1 MRLRIVSSAALGFAL
16 AAAPSLA
23 DSSDE
28 VAAQLRAMQE
38 RMGQLEEKLE
48 ATGDEL
54 AHANQRL
61 AEQEA
66 VLERAEEIDA
76 ATGSGVA
83 SFLETLEIGG
93 WVSGSYFYNFQ
104 DPDGNSLMNANKGAV
119 AAAPFQ
125 PDPNSFSFDQL
136 WIELERPVSAEN
148 RAGFRADIV
157 FGKTAGLLSADA
169 NARDGLAGNDLE
181 IYQAY
186 AQYLAPIGENGVT
199 IKAGKF
205 ATLLGAEVVQAP
217 YNWNVTR
224 GQVYNLLQPITHAG
238 VLAATNVAGL
248 DFSLGLVDE
257 TRSFP
262 ASDVDLNKDKAILF
276 GLAKSGDV
284 FSFSFAGVHGAADSG
299 QLADTPAGDK
309 ETILDV
315 ILRAKF
321 SESFEAY
328 VNADYIMSENSIAGS
343 AGDLDGF
350 GIAAATRYAFTERTA
365 AALRGEYVGLDFDAP
380 GVELELWT
388 LTGTLEHK
396 LAEQLLLRG
405 ELRYDAIADGGAAG
419 DDLFFGDD
427 GATLSEDDQLLGGV
441 EIIYTF

>member
-1 MRLRIVSSAALGFAL
+1 VS
-16 AAAPSLA
+16 A
-23 DSSDE
+23 DS
-28 VAAQLRAMQE
+28 
-38 RMGQLEEKLE
+38 
-48 ATGDEL
+48 
-54 AHANQRL
+54 
-61 AEQEA
+61 
-66 VLERAEEIDA
+66 
-76 ATGSGVA
+76 
-83 SFLETLEIGG
+83 
-93 WVSGSYFYNFQ
+93 
-104 DPDGNSLMNANKGAV
+104 
-119 AAAPFQ
+119 
-125 PDPNSFSFDQL
+125 
-136 WIELERPVSAEN
+136 

-157 FGKTAGLLSADA
+157 FGKTAGLLSGDA
-169 NARDGLAGNDLE
+169 NARDGLSGNDLE

-238 VLAATNVAGL
+238 ILAATNVAGL

-262 ASDVDLNKDKAILF
+262 ATDVDLNKDKAILF
-276 GLAKSGDV
+276 GVAKSGDM

-321 SESFEAY
+321 TESFEAY
-328 VNADYIMSENSIAGS
+328 VNADYINSENSLAGS
-343 AGDLDGF
+343 AGDMDGY
-350 GIAAATRYAFTERTA
+350 GIATAARYAFTERTA
-365 AALRGEYVGLDFDAP
+365 ASVRGEWVDLDWDAD

-388 LTGTLEHK
+388 ATATLEHK

-405 ELRYDAIADGGAAG
+405 EVRYDNIADGGAT